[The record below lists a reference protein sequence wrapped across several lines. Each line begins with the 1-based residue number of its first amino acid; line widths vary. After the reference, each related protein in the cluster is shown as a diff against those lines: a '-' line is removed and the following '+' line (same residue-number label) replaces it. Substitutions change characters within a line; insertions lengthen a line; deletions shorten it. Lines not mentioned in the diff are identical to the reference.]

1 MISIEEFREHAH
13 ELVDWMADY
22 YSTIDKF
29 PVKSKIKPGDIL
41 KQIPDTA
48 PAQGEPMARIFE
60 DFKDIIMPGITHWQ
74 NPKWFAYF
82 QANSSYPSVLAE
94 MLTATLATQC
104 MVWETSPAAAE
115 LEEKMMVWLKELM
128 GLPEHFEGV
137 IQDTASTA
145 TLCAFLSAREKASG
159 YEINKKGF
167 NGDENY
173 RIYCSTETHSSIDK
187 AIRIAGL
194 GDQNLVKVEVDEK
207 LAMNPDTL
215 NEVITK
221 DIKAGKKPLCV
232 VATIGTTGTMAIDP
246 LRKIAEIAQ
255 KYKIW
260 LHVDAAYAGS
270 AMILPEYRWMIEGLE
285 HADSYVFNPHKWLF
299 TNFDLSAYYVKDKDA
314 LIRTF
319 SIMPEYLKTQVDQ
332 KVNNYRDWGIQL
344 GRRFRAL
351 KLWFVLRNFGAEEL
365 KNRIKKHI
373 DMVQELIIEIKND
386 PEFELM
392 TENPLNMICFRY
404 HPGSI
409 NDETTLNAMNEKILQ
424 KINDSGETFLTHTK
438 ITGAYVIRLVAGQ
451 TYLEKKHLRNVWNLI
466 RESCYNIYQDE

>member
-246 LRKIAEIAQ
+246 LRKIAEITQ

-373 DMVQELIIEIKND
+373 DMVQDLIIEIKND

-392 TENPLNMICFRY
+392 TENPLNMICFRF
-404 HPGSI
+404 HPVSI
-409 NDETTLNAMNEKILQ
+409 KDETTLNDMNEKILQ
-424 KINDSGETFLTHTK
+424 KINATGETFLTHTR
-438 ITGAYVIRLVAGQ
+438 INDAYVIRLVAGQ
-451 TYLEKKHLRNVWNLI
+451 TYLEQKHLRDVWNLI
-466 RESCYNIYQDE
+466 RESCYNIYQNE